1 MQGRSWR
8 GARAWLFPGAI
19 AALLLALPA
28 AAQNLIANPGFEN
41 NPPPAFGNNIGYG
54 IAPWVLG
61 PGQTSN
67 VVKVDGGVNFN
78 YGNGGPALD
87 PESASGPGVQQ
98 HYLDIASGANAFYQT
113 FVVPICGGSA
123 GQLRTA
129 TFSGWFSTRDN
140 LAGSGSIAIR
150 QGAGLAGT
158 ILGSGNAVMP
168 APTTPLTSG
177 TAPWVFVSGSV
188 NVTAGSTISF
198 VVDMDNNA
206 NFDAASLTFNSVT
219 CVTSQMTLQKA
230 WSGAAVNDTATV
242 TLTRAG
248 AVIDSLVST
257 ANTATEVDGDVTSVT
272 VFQGETLTLAE
283 ALGGGNLGIYTAALS
298 CTGPGTLSGKTF
310 TVGNTGAAIACRYTN
325 TRPPSDVSV
334 TKTNTP
340 GVNGNVDQAADTVVQ
355 GSTVNYAIVVS
366 NAGPN
371 AANGTV
377 LRDPAPTNL
386 NCSAVS
392 CGAAT
397 GGAVCPAVSIAGL
410 QSVAGVGIATLPASG
425 ALTFNVTCTVL

>member
-8 GARAWLFPGAI
+8 GARAWVFPGAV

-87 PESASGPGVQQ
+87 PESASGTGVQQ
-98 HYLDIASGANAFYQT
+98 HYLDIASGANTFFQS

-123 GQLRTA
+123 GQVRTA

-140 LAGSGSIAIR
+140 LSGNGSIAIR
-150 QGAGLAGT
+150 QGAGRTGAILA
-158 ILGSGNAVMP
+158 SASAVMP
-168 APTTPLTSG
+168 APVAPSTSG
-177 TAPWVFVSGSV
+177 NAPWVFVSGTV
-188 NVTAGSTISF
+188 NVTAGSTISY
-198 VVDMDNNA
+198 VVDLDNNA
-206 NFDAASLTFNSVT
+206 NFDEAFLSFNSVT
-219 CVTSQMTLQKA
+219 CVTSQLTLQKA
-230 WSGAAVNDTATV
+230 WSGAALNDIATV
-242 TLTRAG
+242 NLSRAG
-248 AVIDSLVST
+248 TVIDSLVST
-257 ANTATEVDGDVTSVT
+257 ANAATEVDNDPTPVT

-283 ALGGGNLGIYTAALS
+283 VLGGGNAGVYTATLS
-298 CTGPGTLSGKTF
+298 CTGPATLSGNTL

-377 LRDPAPTNL
+377 LRHPAPMNL
-386 NCSAVS
+386 NCTAVS

-397 GGAVCPAVSIAGL
+397 GGAVCPAVSVAGL

>member
-8 GARAWLFPGAI
+8 GARAWVFPGAV

-87 PESASGPGVQQ
+87 PESASGTGVQQ
-98 HYLDIASGANAFYQT
+98 HYLDIASGANTFFQS

-123 GQLRTA
+123 GQVRTA

-140 LAGSGSIAIR
+140 LSGNGSIAIR
-150 QGAGLAGT
+150 QGAGRTGAILA
-158 ILGSGNAVMP
+158 SASAVMP
-168 APTTPLTSG
+168 APVAPSTSG
-177 TAPWVFVSGSV
+177 NAPWVFVSGTV
-188 NVTAGSTISF
+188 NVTAGSTISY
-198 VVDMDNNA
+198 VVDLDNNA
-206 NFDAASLTFNSVT
+206 NFDEAFLSFNSVT
-219 CVTSQMTLQKA
+219 CVTSQLTLQKA
-230 WSGAAVNDTATV
+230 WSGAALNDIATV
-242 TLTRAG
+242 NLSRAG
-248 AVIDSLVST
+248 TVIDSLVST
-257 ANTATEVDGDVTSVT
+257 ANAATEVDNDPTPVT

-283 ALGGGNLGIYTAALS
+283 VLGGGNAGVYTATLS
-298 CTGPGTLSGKTF
+298 CTGPATLSGNTL

-377 LRDPAPTNL
+377 LRDPAPMNL
-386 NCSAVS
+386 NCTAVS

-397 GGAVCPAVSIAGL
+397 GGAVCPAVSVAGL